1 MEIVLTKKDLTGIRT
16 TENTISTLEN
26 GEWEV
31 WETVENSPFDT
42 EHLARIKAAIG
53 IIACLEQDTEE
64 TLQFVSYVE
73 NGKLSKLT
81 FPYNETVP
89 ERLERLRGIFSR
101 CTVVRETHTITV
113 TKEDLER
120 VTLHNELSMMEHP
133 KTVESLTG
141 FTITD
146 SDGYTHEFTI
156 PGHLKWAVYNQPL
169 DQRGVAMLL
178 IAVRKLRE
186 LPANALITSVHVDAP
201 GEEADGD
208 VLTPHWL
215 GVGWMA
221 PITAEHLAMFL
232 QAYTHALLPNCVV
245 KPPIG
250 VLSADGTE
258 RIDLTSEDLKR
269 IEFYGAATA
278 SALTLKIGTRKEDDL
293 GFSIRHDPLKLDTYV
308 PRDEN
313 MRGNIYDTTYEDR
326 TYAVA
331 SLVATIAKEKNITGS
346 VEIGDYPLE
355 SVASDIIT
363 LTRRKIDGKT
373 PQQIQE
379 QLSKLWYKK

>member
-1 MEIVLTKKDLTGIRT
+1 MEIVLTKKDIAGIHT
-16 TENTISTLEN
+16 TENTIATREN
-26 GEWEV
+26 GEWEA

-42 EHLARIKAAIG
+42 EQLARIKAAIG

-64 TLQFVSYVE
+64 TLQYVSYVE

-89 ERLERLRGIFSR
+89 ERLERLRGIFSK
-101 CTVVRETHTITV
+101 CTVKREAHTITV

-120 VTLHNELSMMEHP
+120 VTLHNGRSMMEHP
-133 KTVESLTG
+133 KTVENITG

-146 SDGYTHEFTI
+146 SYGYEHKFTI
-156 PGHLKWAVYNQPL
+156 PEHLKFAVYNQPL

-186 LPANALITSVHVDAP
+186 LPTSTPIISVHVDAP

-208 VLTPHWL
+208 VLAPHWL
-215 GVGWMA
+215 GVGWMVPMA
-221 PITAEHLAMFL
+221 AEQLAKFL
-232 QAYTHALLPNCVV
+232 QAYTHALIPNCVV

-250 VLSADGTE
+250 VRVADSTE

-269 IEFYGAATA
+269 IEFYGAATT

-293 GFSIRHDPLKLDTYV
+293 GFSIRHSPLKLDTYV
-308 PRDEN
+308 PRNETPWEN
-313 MRGNIYDTTYEDR
+313 INDTIYEDR

-331 SLVATIAKEKNITGS
+331 ALIATIAKEKNITGP

-355 SVASDIIT
+355 SVASDIIN
-363 LTRRKIDGKT
+363 LTRRQIDGKT

-379 QLSKLWYKK
+379 QLTNLWYKK

>member
-1 MEIVLTKKDLTGIRT
+1 MEIVLTKKDLAGIHT
-16 TENTISTLEN
+16 TENTIATREN

-31 WETVENSPFDT
+31 WETVKNSPFDT
-42 EHLARIKAAIG
+42 EQLARIKAAID

-64 TLQFVSYVE
+64 TLQYVSYVG

-81 FPYNETVP
+81 YPYNETVP
-89 ERLERLRGIFSR
+89 ERLERLRGIISK
-101 CTVVRETHTITV
+101 CTMKRETHAIKI

-120 VTLHNELSMMEHP
+120 VTLHNGLSMRDNP
-133 KTVESLTG
+133 KTVENITG
-141 FTITD
+141 FTVTD
-146 SDGYTHEFTI
+146 GDGYTHEFTI
-156 PGHLKWAVYNQPL
+156 PEHLKWAVYNQPL
-169 DQRGVAMLL
+169 GQRGVAMLL
-178 IAVRKLRE
+178 IAVQKLRE
-186 LPANALITSVHVDAP
+186 LPANAIITSVYVDAP
-201 GEEADGD
+201 GEETDGD

-215 GVGWMA
+215 GVGWMVPMA
-221 PITAEHLAMFL
+221 AEQLAKFL
-232 QAYTHALLPNCVV
+232 QAYTHALIPNCVV

-250 VLSADGTE
+250 VRVADSTE

-269 IEFYGAATA
+269 VEFYGADTA

-293 GFSIRHDPLKLDTYV
+293 GFSIRHSPLKLDTYV
-308 PRDEN
+308 PRNEILWEN
-313 MRGNIYDTTYEDR
+313 VNDTIYEDR

-331 SLVATIAKEKNITGS
+331 SLVATIAEEKKITGP

-355 SVASDIIT
+355 SVASDIIN
-363 LTRRKIDGKT
+363 LTRRQIDGKT

>member
-1 MEIVLTKKDLTGIRT
+1 MEIVLTKKDLAGLHT
-16 TENTISTLEN
+16 TDTTIATREN

-31 WETVENSPFDT
+31 WETVKDSPFDT
-42 EHLARIKAAIG
+42 EQLARIKAAID

-64 TLQFVSYVE
+64 TLQYVSYVE

-81 FPYNETVP
+81 SPYNDTVA
-89 ERLERLRGIFSR
+89 ERLERLRGILSR
-101 CTVVRETHTITV
+101 CTVKRGAHAITV

-120 VTLHNELSMMEHP
+120 VTLHNGLTMWEQP
-133 KTVESLTG
+133 KTVENITG
-141 FTITD
+141 FTLTD
-146 SDGYTHEFTI
+146 NDGYKYEFTV
-156 PGHLKWAVYNQPL
+156 PEHLKWAVYNQPL

-186 LPANALITSVHVDAP
+186 LPANTVITPVHIDAP

-221 PITAEHLAMFL
+221 PITAERLATFL
-232 QAYTHALLPNCVV
+232 RAYTQALLPTCRVT
-245 KPPIG
+245 PPIG
-250 VLSADGTE
+250 VRVADATE

-269 IEFYGAATA
+269 IELYGTATT
-278 SALTLKIGTRKEDDL
+278 SALTLKIGARKEDDL
-293 GFSIRHDPLKLDTYV
+293 GFSIRHSPLKLATYV
-308 PRDEN
+308 PRNEILWEN
-313 MRGNIYDTTYEDR
+313 VNDTIYEDH

-331 SLVATIAKEKNITGS
+331 SLVATIAEEKKITGP

-355 SVASDIIT
+355 SVASDIIN

>member
-1 MEIVLTKKDLTGIRT
+1 MEIILTKKHLAGLHT
-16 TENTISTLEN
+16 TETTIATREN

-31 WETVENSPFDT
+31 WETREGSPFNT
-42 EHLARIKAAIG
+42 ETLARIKAAID

-64 TLQFVSYVE
+64 TLQYVSYVE

-81 FPYNETVP
+81 FPYNDTVP
-89 ERLERLRGIFSR
+89 ERLERLRGIFSK
-101 CTVVRETHTITV
+101 CTVKREAYTITV

-120 VTLHNELSMMEHP
+120 VTLHNGLSMMEHP
-133 KTVESLTG
+133 KTVENITG
-141 FTITD
+141 FTVTD
-146 SDGYTHEFTI
+146 GDGYTHEFTI
-156 PGHLKWAVYNQPL
+156 PEHLKWAVYNQPL

-186 LPANALITSVHVDAP
+186 LPENAPIISVHVDAP
-201 GEEADGD
+201 GEEADED
-208 VLTPHWL
+208 VLVPHWL

-232 QAYTHALLPNCVV
+232 QAYTHALLPICKVT
-245 KPPIG
+245 PPIG
-250 VLSADGTE
+250 VGVADATE
-258 RIDLTSEDLKR
+258 RIDLTEEDLKC
-269 IEFYGAATA
+269 IEFYGAAAT

-293 GFSIRHDPLKLDTYV
+293 GFSIRRNPLKLDTYA
-308 PRDEN
+308 PRNEN
-313 MRGNIYDTTYEDR
+313 LWENIYDTTYEDR

-331 SLVATIAKEKNITGS
+331 YLVATIAEEKKITGP

-355 SVASDIIT
+355 SVASDIIN

>member
-1 MEIVLTKKDLTGIRT
+1 MEIILTKKDLAGLRT
-16 TENTISTLEN
+16 TETTIAAREN
-26 GEWEV
+26 GEWVV

-42 EHLARIKAAIG
+42 EQLARIKAAIEV
-53 IIACLEQDTEE
+53 IACLEQDTEE
-64 TLQFVSYVE
+64 TLQYVSYVE

-81 FPYNETVP
+81 SPYNDTVS
-89 ERLERLRGIFSR
+89 ERLERLRGIFSKS
-101 CTVVRETHTITV
+101 TVKCGTHTITV

-120 VTLHNELSMMEHP
+120 VTLHNGMSVMENP
-133 KTVESLTG
+133 KTVENITG

-146 SDGYTHEFTI
+146 GDGYTHEFTI
-156 PGHLKWAVYNQPL
+156 PEHLKWAVYNQPL
-169 DQRGVAMLL
+169 DQRGLAMLL

-186 LPANALITSVHVDAP
+186 LPANAPITSVHVDTP

-215 GVGWMA
+215 GVGWRELMA
-221 PITAEHLAMFL
+221 AEQLALFL

-245 KPPIG
+245 KPPTG
-250 VLSADGTE
+250 VRVADATE
-258 RIDLTSEDLKR
+258 RIDLTREDLKR
-269 IEFYGAATA
+269 IEFCGAATT
-278 SALTLKIGTRKEDDL
+278 SSLTLKIGTRKEDDL
-293 GFSIRHDPLKLDTYV
+293 GFSIRHDPLKLDTYA

-313 MRGNIYDTTYEDR
+313 MWENIYDTTYEDR

-331 SLVATIAKEKNITGS
+331 SLVATIAKEKNITGP

-355 SVASDIIT
+355 SVASDIIN
-363 LTRRKIDGKT
+363 LTRRQIDGKT

-379 QLSKLWYKK
+379 QLYKLWYKK

>member
-1 MEIVLTKKDLTGIRT
+1 MEIVLTKKDRAGIHT
-16 TENTISTLEN
+16 TEKTIATREN

-42 EHLARIKAAIG
+42 EQLARIKAAID
-53 IIACLEQDTEE
+53 IIARLEQDTEE
-64 TLQFVSYVE
+64 TLQYVSYVE

-81 FPYNETVP
+81 FPYNETLP
-89 ERLERLRGIFSR
+89 ERLERLRGIFSKR
-101 CTVVRETHTITV
+101 TIKCETHTITV
-113 TKEDLER
+113 TKADFEHI
-120 VTLHNELSMMEHP
+120 TLHNGLSMCEHP
-133 KTVESLTG
+133 KTVENITG

-146 SDGYTHEFTI
+146 GDGYKHEFTI
-156 PGHLKWAVYNQPL
+156 PEHLQWAVYNQPL

-178 IAVRKLRE
+178 IAVQKLRE
-186 LPANALITSVHVDAP
+186 LPANAVITSVHVDAP

-221 PITAEHLAMFL
+221 PITAEHLARFL
-232 QAYTHALLPNCVV
+232 QAYTQALLPICKVT
-245 KPPIG
+245 PPIG
-250 VLSADGTE
+250 VRVADTTE
-258 RIDLTSEDLKR
+258 RVDLTREDLKR
-269 IEFYGAATA
+269 IEFYGTATT

-293 GFSIRHDPLKLDTYV
+293 GFSIRHSPLKLDTYV
-308 PRDEN
+308 PRNESQWEN
-313 MRGNIYDTTYEDR
+313 ISDTVYEDR

-331 SLVATIAKEKNITGS
+331 ALVATIATEKHITGP
-346 VEIGDYPLE
+346 VGIGDYPLE
-355 SVASDIIT
+355 SVASDIINI
-363 LTRRKIDGKT
+363 TRRQIDGKT

>member
-1 MEIVLTKKDLTGIRT
+1 MEIILTKKDLAGLHT
-16 TENTISTLEN
+16 TETTIATREN

-31 WETVENSPFDT
+31 WETVKYSPIDT
-42 EHLARIKAAIG
+42 EQLARIKAAID
-53 IIACLEQDTEE
+53 IIACLEQDTKE
-64 TLQFVSYVE
+64 TLQYVSYVE

-81 FPYNETVP
+81 IPYNEPVP
-89 ERLERLRGIFSR
+89 ERLERLRGIFSKY
-101 CTVVRETHTITV
+101 TVKCETRTITV

-120 VTLHNELSMMEHP
+120 ITLHNGLSMWEHP
-133 KTVESLTG
+133 KTVENITG

-146 SDGYTHEFTI
+146 GDGYAHEFII
-156 PGHLKWAVYNQPL
+156 PEHLKWAVYSQPL

-186 LPANALITSVHVDAP
+186 LPVSTPITSVHVDAP

-215 GVGWMA
+215 GVGWVA
-221 PITAEHLAMFL
+221 PITAEHLVKFL

-250 VLSADGTE
+250 VLLADATE
-258 RIDLTSEDLKR
+258 RIDLTSEDLNQ
-269 IEFYGAATA
+269 IEFCGAATT

-293 GFSIRHDPLKLDTYV
+293 GFSIRHDPLKLDNYV
-308 PRDEN
+308 PRGEN
-313 MRGNIYDTTYEDR
+313 MWENIYDTVYEDR

-331 SLVATIAKEKNITGS
+331 YLVAAIAEEKKITGP

-355 SVASDIIT
+355 SVASDIINH
-363 LTRRKIDGKT
+363 TRRQIDGKT

>member
-1 MEIVLTKKDLTGIRT
+1 MEIILTKKDLAGVHV
-16 TENTISTLEN
+16 TENTIATREN

-31 WETVENSPFDT
+31 WETVKHSPFDT
-42 EHLARIKAAIG
+42 EQLARIKAAIG

-64 TLQFVSYVE
+64 TLQYVSYVE

-89 ERLERLRGIFSR
+89 ERLERLRGIFSK
-101 CTVVRETHTITV
+101 CTVKREAHAITV
-113 TKEDLER
+113 TKEDFER
-120 VTLHNELSMMEHP
+120 VTLHNGLSMMEHP
-133 KTVESLTG
+133 KTVENITG

-146 SDGYTHEFTI
+146 GDGYEHKFII
-156 PGHLKWAVYNQPL
+156 PEHLKWAVYNQPL
-169 DQRGVAMLL
+169 DQRGVAMIL
-178 IAVRKLRE
+178 IAVRKLRK
-186 LPANALITSVHVDAP
+186 LPENTIITSVHVDAP

-215 GVGWMA
+215 GVGWRGPM
-221 PITAEHLAMFL
+221 TAEQLTKFL
-232 QAYTHALLPNCVV
+232 QAYTRALLPICNVT
-245 KPPIG
+245 PPIG
-250 VLSADGTE
+250 VLVADITE

-269 IEFYGAATA
+269 IEFYGTATT

-293 GFSIRHDPLKLDTYV
+293 GFSIRHNPLKLDTYV
-308 PRDEN
+308 PRNEN
-313 MRGNIYDTTYEDR
+313 LWDNIYDTTYEDR

-331 SLVATIAKEKNITGS
+331 YLVATIAEEKKITGP

-355 SVASDIIT
+355 SVASDIIN
-363 LTRRKIDGKT
+363 LTRRQIDGKT

>member
-1 MEIVLTKKDLTGIRT
+1 MEIVLTKKDLAGIHT
-16 TENTISTLEN
+16 TETTIATREN

-31 WETVENSPFDT
+31 WETVKHSPFDT
-42 EHLARIKAAIG
+42 EQLARIKAAID
-53 IIACLEQDTEE
+53 IIAGLEQDAEE
-64 TLQFVSYVE
+64 ALQYVSYIE
-73 NGKLSKLT
+73 NGKLSELT

-89 ERLERLRGIFSR
+89 ERLERLRGIFSK
-101 CTVVRETHTITV
+101 CTVKSETHAITV

-120 VTLHNELSMMEHP
+120 VTLHNGLSMRDNP
-133 KTVESLTG
+133 KTTENVTG
-141 FTITD
+141 FTVTD
-146 SDGYTHEFTI
+146 DDGYEYKFTI
-156 PGHLKWAVYNQPL
+156 PEHLKWAVYNQLL

-178 IAVRKLRE
+178 IAVRKLRK
-186 LPANALITSVHVDAP
+186 LPANAPITSVHVDAP

-215 GVGWMA
+215 GVGWRA
-221 PITAEHLAMFL
+221 PITAEQLAKFI
-232 QAYTHALLPNCVV
+232 QAYTHAFLPNCVV

-250 VLSADGTE
+250 VRVADATE

-269 IEFYGAATA
+269 IEFYGTATT

-293 GFSIRHDPLKLDTYV
+293 GFSIRRSPLKLDTYV
-308 PRDEN
+308 PRNEILWEN
-313 MRGNIYDTTYEDR
+313 VNDTIYEDR

-331 SLVATIAKEKNITGS
+331 SLVATIAEEKKITGP

-355 SVASDIIT
+355 SVASDIIN
-363 LTRRKIDGKT
+363 LTRRQIDGKT

-379 QLSKLWYKK
+379 QLSKLWCKK

>member
-1 MEIVLTKKDLTGIRT
+1 M
-16 TENTISTLEN
+16 
-26 GEWEV
+26 
-31 WETVENSPFDT
+31 WETLENSPFDT
-42 EHLARIKAAIG
+42 EQLARIKADTG

-64 TLQFVSYVE
+64 TLQYVSYVE

-89 ERLERLRGIFSR
+89 ERLERLRSIFSR
-101 CTVVRETHTITV
+101 CTVKREAHAITV

-120 VTLHNELSMMEHP
+120 VTLHNGLSVMEHP
-133 KTVESLTG
+133 KTVESITG

-146 SDGYTHEFTI
+146 GDGYTHEFTI
-156 PGHLKWAVYNQPL
+156 PEHLKWAVYNQPL

-186 LPANALITSVHVDAP
+186 LPANAPITSVHVDAP

-215 GVGWMA
+215 GVGWRGPMA
-221 PITAEHLAMFL
+221 AEQLALFL
-232 QAYTHALLPNCVV
+232 QAYTQALLPTCRVT
-245 KPPIG
+245 PPIG
-250 VLSADGTE
+250 VLAADATE

-269 IEFYGAATA
+269 IEFCGASTT

-293 GFSIRHDPLKLDTYV
+293 GFSIRHNPLKLDTYV
-308 PRDEN
+308 PRNESLWE
-313 MRGNIYDTTYEDR
+313 NIYDTTYEDR

-331 SLVATIAKEKNITGS
+331 CLVATIAEEKKITGP

-355 SVASDIIT
+355 SVASDIIN
-363 LTRRKIDGKT
+363 LTRRQIDGKT

>member
-1 MEIVLTKKDLTGIRT
+1 MEIILTKKDLAGLHT
-16 TENTISTLEN
+16 TETAIATREN

-31 WETVENSPFDT
+31 WETLESSPFDT
-42 EHLARIKAAIG
+42 EQLARIKAAIG

-64 TLQFVSYVE
+64 TLQYVSYVE

-81 FPYNETVP
+81 SPYNDTVS

-101 CTVVRETHTITV
+101 CTVKREPNAITV
-113 TKEDLER
+113 TKDDLER
-120 VTLHNELSMMEHP
+120 VTLHNGMSVMEHP
-133 KTVESLTG
+133 KTVESITG

-146 SDGYTHEFTI
+146 GDGYTHEFTI

-215 GVGWMA
+215 GVGWRE

-232 QAYTHALLPNCVV
+232 QAYTHAFLPTCVV

-269 IEFYGAATA
+269 IEFYGAATT

-293 GFSIRHDPLKLDTYV
+293 GFSIRHNPLKLDTYV
-308 PRDEN
+308 PRNEN
-313 MRGNIYDTTYEDR
+313 LWENVNDTIYEDR

-331 SLVATIAKEKNITGS
+331 YLVATIAEEKKITGP

-355 SVASDIIT
+355 SVASDIIN
-363 LTRRKIDGKT
+363 LTRRQIDGKT

-379 QLSKLWYKK
+379 QLTELWYKK